1 MGPPGC
7 WRDAFAAID
16 WERPWLA
23 PYREVGARVAGR
35 VTVGGRSVA
44 EALNAEPGLPRLSG
58 ERPLGFVPPDRSGG
72 EAYEAFIARAA
83 SVPTRDNLHDFFN
96 GLVWLVHPDLK
107 RHLNERQAEE
117 IARSGIQATR
127 GAVRDALTLFDE
139 NAALVC
145 DLPPPLCEALR
156 QRDWQRLFVAQRGG
170 WQGARV
176 ILFGHALLE
185 KLLLPRKPVTAHAW
199 LVPGPAADLRSHLAD
214 WLSPAAL
221 ASKSHCPL
229 PVLGVPGWW
238 PANASPSFYGDPS
251 VFRPLRR

>member
-1 MGPPGC
+1 MGPDG
-7 WRDAFAAID
+7 WRSALAAID
-16 WERPWLA
+16 WARPWLA
-23 PYREVGARVAGR
+23 PYRERGARVAER
-35 VTVGGRSVA
+35 VAGEGCSVA

-58 ERPLGFVPPDRSGG
+58 DRPLGFVPADRSGG
-72 EAYEAFIARAA
+72 EAYEAFISRTA

-96 GLVWLVHPDLK
+96 GLVWLVHPALK

-145 DLPPPLCEALR
+145 GLPPPLCEALR
-156 QRDWQRLFVAQRGG
+156 QRDWQRLFVARRED
-170 WQGARV
+170 WQGTQV

-199 LVPGPAADLRSHLAD
+199 LVPGHAADLQSHLAE
-214 WLSPAAL
+214 WLSPSVL
-221 ASKSHCPL
+221 ASKAHCPL

-238 PANASPSFYGDPS
+238 PANASPSFYEDPS